1 MTDSRSL
8 DAIVCGTCVADIL
21 VRPVT
26 LAEPPGAGRLF
37 HVDPIDV
44 TTGGIVANTGIGLA
58 RLGMRVAAATLVG
71 DDLWGRLIRDHLA
84 AEGLDTTAVEI
95 APGLATS
102 TTAVLIDPGGE
113 RSFAHHGGAPTAIDA
128 TFFRRHAARFTSAR
142 LALVGYVGLLPAV
155 ERELAAALAVVK
167 DAGCLVALETAGD
180 GGTLAGVAP
189 ALPLVDC
196 YVPSLGEARHQTGL
210 ADPRSIIGCYR
221 DHGAAGIV
229 GVKLGG
235 QGTLLSPR
243 PDEWLEIPCLP
254 APGPVIDTTG
264 AGDSLLAGLLAGTL
278 RGLGPRAAGLLG
290 AAAAACCV
298 TGLGATAGLCDFAA
312 TARLAGIDQAAP
324 GTFSGPAA
332 WRN

>member
-1 MTDSRSL
+1 MPESRPV

-21 VRPVT
+21 VRPVPLT
-26 LAEPPGAGRLF
+26 EPPGAGRLF

-84 AEGLDTTAVEI
+84 AEGLETTAVEV
-95 APGLATS
+95 AAGLSTS

-113 RSFAHHGGAPTAIDA
+113 RSFAHHGGAPTSIDA
-128 TFFRRHAARFTSAR
+128 GFFRRHAGRFAAAR

-155 ERELAAALAVVK
+155 ERELATAISVVK
-167 DAGCLVALETAGD
+167 SAGCLVALETAGD

-210 ADPRSIIGCYR
+210 SDPRAIIGCYR
-221 DHGAAGIV
+221 DHGAAGVV

-243 PDEWLEIPCLP
+243 TGEWIEIPCLP

-264 AGDSLLAGLLAGTL
+264 AGDSLLAGLLAGML
-278 RGLGPRAAGLLG
+278 RGLGPRDAGLLG

-298 TGLGATAGLCDFAA
+298 TGLGATAGLRDFAA
-312 TARLAGIDQAAP
+312 TARLAGIDHLAP
-324 GTFSGPAA
+324 QVVSGPAA
-332 WRN
+332 WRS

>member
-1 MTDSRSL
+1 MTEPRPL
-8 DAIVCGTCVADIL
+8 DVIVCGTCVADIL
-21 VRPVT
+21 VRPVPLT
-26 LAEPPGAGRLF
+26 EAPGAGRLF

-44 TTGGIVANTGIGLA
+44 TTGGLVANTGIGLA

-84 AEGLDTTAVEI
+84 AEGVDTTAVET
-95 APGLATS
+95 APGRATS

-128 TFFRRHAARFTSAR
+128 AFCRRHARQFATAR
-142 LALVGYVGLLPAV
+142 LALVGYVGLLPAL
-155 ERELAAALAVVK
+155 ERELATALAIIK
-167 DAGCLVALETAGD
+167 EAGCAVALETGGD
-180 GGTLAGVAP
+180 GGTLGGVAP

-210 ADPRSIIGCYR
+210 EDPRAIIACYR
-221 DHGAAGIV
+221 AHGAAGMV
-229 GVKLGG
+229 GVKLGS

-243 PDEWLEIPCLP
+243 PDAWVEIPCLP

-264 AGDSLLAGLLAGTL
+264 AGDALLAGLLAGTL
-278 RGLGPRAAGLLG
+278 RGLAPREAGLLG

-298 TGLGATAGLCDFAA
+298 TGLGATAGLRDHAA
-312 TARLAGIDQAAP
+312 TARLAGIDTG
-324 GTFSGPAA
+324 GTSGG
-332 WRN
+332 R